1 MNGSKITIIG
11 SGYVGAAIGYA
22 LTYIENI
29 DKIILIDLQLQASE
43 GEALDINHGISEIST
58 IEVEVGTYEDCKD
71 SDIIIITAGKNRK
84 PGQARKDLLEE
95 NREIIDE
102 IMGHL
107 KEVYQNSFVI
117 LVSNPVDL
125 LTEFVA
131 KQKLIP
137 ENRLCGTGCMLDTSR
152 WISEIAKYLGIK
164 NNQIT
169 AYAVGEH
176 GTDQHVL
183 WSLVTVDGMRI
194 EDYCRKQQIIWND
207 TIKNQLHEIVT
218 NMGAEI
224 IKKKGK
230 TQYGIATVVAYLVK
244 ILLNEENKLVSVG
257 TTLGSSDMTVCSRL
271 VYMGKKQIWLAE
283 DVLLLKEEE
292 HYLKKCNTE
301 RKKRKL

>member
-58 IEVEVGTYEDCKD
+58 TEVEVGTYEDCKD

-137 ENRLCGTGCMLDTSR
+137 ENQLCGTGC
-152 WISEIAKYLGIK
+152 
-164 NNQIT
+164 Q
-169 AYAVGEH
+169 V
-176 GTDQHVL
+176 
-183 WSLVTVDGMRI
+183 
-194 EDYCRKQQIIWND
+194 CRKSIERHVSSGD
-207 TIKNQLHEIVT
+207 
-218 NMGAEI
+218 GP
-224 IKKKGK
+224 
-230 TQYGIATVVAYLVK
+230 
-244 ILLNEENKLVSVG
+244 LLG
-257 TTLGSSDMTVCSRL
+257 
-271 VYMGKKQIWLAE
+271 
-283 DVLLLKEEE
+283 
-292 HYLKKCNTE
+292 
-301 RKKRKL
+301 